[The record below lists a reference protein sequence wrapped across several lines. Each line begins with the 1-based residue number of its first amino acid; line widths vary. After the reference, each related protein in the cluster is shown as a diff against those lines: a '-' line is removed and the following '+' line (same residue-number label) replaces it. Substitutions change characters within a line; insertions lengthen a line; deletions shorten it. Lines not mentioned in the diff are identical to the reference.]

1 MRYLMTIVWALLI
14 SFLVS
19 YVLTSMAGETLTFAP
34 IFVVAIL
41 FIIVATVIGDGILK
55 ESKE

>member
-1 MRYLMTIVWALLI
+1 MTIVWALLI